1 MAEPVSLSAG
11 DAGLPPRSP
20 WRPMQRH
27 GWLAALAALGAA
39 AWMAMARWPAD
50 AALLVAAFAPAT
62 LSPSPPGPLLQQA
75 RERGVL
81 RVGVREY
88 PRPSLPGE
96 PLSPEPDGYDAGLAR
111 HIAGQLGVGVQ
122 LVGLPPSQLAAAMA
136 AGQVDLA
143 LAGSPANPSPTAA
156 ARRGTVP
163 YVTGAGR
170 IVALRKGLLA
180 HTAQLNGQAVCV
192 AQGSPYAEPLRERL
206 GARPVPYRSAV
217 HAVSAFMAG
226 ECAALAEDEALL
238 QRLLAQTEWRFY
250 RLLDGAIAPAP
261 SAQVQLAQA
270 DPASARYLDALLQQ
284 WRAQGLEAQARLHR
298 TSTVVLEVA
307 LLQDGAICH

>member
-1 MAEPVSLSAG
+1 MAEPGTLPA
-11 DAGLPPRSP
+11 DAGLPPRPP

-27 GWLAALAALGAA
+27 GWLATLVVLGAA

-62 LSPSPPGPLLQQA
+62 LSPSAPGPLLLQA

-88 PRPSLPGE
+88 PRPSLPGD
-96 PLSPEPDGYDAGLAR
+96 PLPPEPDSYDADLAR
-111 HIAGQLGVGVQ
+111 HIAGQLGLKVQ
-122 LVGLPPSQLAAAMA
+122 LVGLPSAQWAAAMA

-143 LAGSPANPSPTAA
+143 LAGSPAGPAPTDA

-163 YVTGAGR
+163 YVTGPGR
-170 IVALRKGLLA
+170 IVALRKGPLA
-180 HTAQLNGQAVCV
+180 RTAQLNSQAVCV
-192 AQGSPYAEPLRERL
+192 AQGSPYAGPLRERL
-206 GARPVPYRSAV
+206 GARPVHYRSAV

-270 DPASARYLDALLQQ
+270 DPASARHLDALLQQ
-284 WRAQGLEAQARLHR
+284 WRARGLETQAQLHR